1 MAVGNGG
8 GGGSWGDT
16 PNDLNSIFY
25 RERDGIF
32 QALQRGENPYGSYE
46 NAVNSIYNTYGRNS
60 GVSYQEVQG
69 IIKQAYDAAYNGTPT
84 GGGGGGGAA
93 AAPTVT
99 ADLSGKLAAINQLYD
114 LIYGDLA
121 TQTQSRKAEMGQQYD
136 KQRGDLQ
143 TQYEKNQAVLPNAFA
158 AQGTRY
164 SSYYENAAKDAAD
177 TYSKNQDAIAQDQAA
192 KEAQLGQ
199 SYQTALAG
207 YQSARSGL
215 SSFNPKFTG
224 TQSDLMSVQS
234 QLDQR
239 ANELAAARAGLQ
251 TDQGYRATL
260 NSIAPTQNMGT
271 SALQE
276 QLAKIT
282 NASIPGYA
290 KDTIAQGLIKQSGQ
304 DPKYYQD
311 YYEKLKGG
319 LSTPLQ

>member
-1 MAVGNGG
+1 MAQVYPYGQAVTVNNPEDLYQLQRYLVNQGKDPQEVAQQLSNNPFGVSFQQLAGG
-8 GGGSWGDT
+8 TSQYGGTDTSYGGS
-16 PNDLNSIFY
+16 S
-25 RERDGIF
+25 
-32 QALQRGENPYGSYE
+32 
-46 NAVNSIYNTYGRNS
+46 
-60 GVSYQEVQG
+60 
-69 IIKQAYDAAYNGTPT
+69 
-84 GGGGGGGAA
+84 AA

-121 TQTQSRKAEMGQQYD
+121 SQTQSRKAEMSQQYD

-177 TYSKNQDAIAQDQAA
+177 TYGKNQDAIAQDQAA

-224 TQSDLMSVQS
+224 TQSDLMSVQG

-239 ANELAAARAGLQ
+239 ANELSAARAGLQ

-260 NSIAPTQNMGT
+260 NSIAPTQNMGA